1 MKSLLRRVIRARGRG
16 DALAH
21 IPGVTACAPGEVA
34 LTFGH
39 GASRAHFSSDV
50 NGLWWPSAPL
60 SLVANDWPA
69 LSPGCSVRLLD
80 LTDNFISHCPG
91 A

>member
-1 MKSLLRRVIRARGRG
+1 MFCAVNSGGR
-16 DALAH
+16 
-21 IPGVTACAPGEVA
+21 PP
-34 LTFGH
+34 
-39 GASRAHFSSDV
+39 
-50 NGLWWPSAPL
+50 APL

-69 LSPGCSVRLLD
+69 LSPGRSVRLLD